1 MLVIYYDIVTID
13 SNNTLIYDNFV
24 EIENDNKIIDK
35 KNAHFK
41 EDK

>member
-1 MLVIYYDIVTID
+1 MLVIYYDIITID

-35 KNAHFK
+35 KNVHFK